1 LLGIYGID
9 LGHGR
14 SARYSHLLNTSEFA
28 GDYGVDLGHGR
39 SARYSYL
46 METGQSS
53 WVTAFLL
60 AGLGH
65 GLSARHSNLLRNRSA
80 TNLHNRA

>member
-1 LLGIYGID
+1 METGQSSWVTALLLAG
-9 LGHGR
+9 LGHG
-14 SARYSHLLNTSEFA
+14 L
-28 GDYGVDLGHGR
+28 

-46 METGQSS
+46 METGQFS

-65 GLSARHSNLLRNRSA
+65 GFLLAIPTS
-80 TNLHNRA
+80 